1 MKNKLPN
8 IIVVLGPTASGKTDL
23 GLVLAKKY
31 NGEIISADSRQVYKK
46 MDIGTAKTKGEWLS
60 TAIPSEPS
68 RATRDLSDNQTEI
81 PCLPDRQ
88 VRLAQNDRQTYVVEG
103 IRHHLIDIVN
113 PDTDF
118 SLADFKKMA
127 IDSINNILKRGKV
140 PIIVGGT
147 GLYIW
152 ALVDNLDIPKTQ
164 PDNKLRK
171 ELETKPL
178 TELVSML
185 IEKDPESAK
194 KIDLKNP
201 RRVIRALEVVM
212 TTGQSFFN
220 QRTKSNPL
228 FETLQIGL
236 NVPKEELFKRIN
248 ERVDKQIGVGLI
260 EEVKQLVSDGYSWD
274 LPSMSGIGYRQ
285 VGLYL
290 RGEATLAEA
299 IDILKQDT
307 RQYAKRQM
315 TWFKRDKRIQWV
327 KNAEEAEE
335 LVKDFIA

>member
-1 MKNKLPN
+1 MQNILPK
-8 IIVVLGPTASGKTDL
+8 IIIILGPTASGKTGL
-23 GLVLAKKY
+23 GLLLAKKY

-46 MDIGTAKTKGEWLS
+46 MDIGTAKTIGEWVNDDYIVDG
-60 TAIPSEPS
+60 IP
-68 RATRDLSDNQTEI
+68 
-81 PCLPDRQ
+81 
-88 VRLAQNDRQTYVVEG
+88 
-103 IRHHLIDIVN
+103 HHLIDIIN
-113 PDTDF
+113 PDIDF

-127 IDSINNILKRGKV
+127 VDSINGILKRGKL
-140 PIIVGGT
+140 PIVVGGT

-164 PDNKLRK
+164 PDNTLRGG
-171 ELETKPL
+171 LERKPL
-178 TELVSML
+178 VELVNML
-185 IEKDPESAK
+185 TEKDPESAQ

-228 FETLQIGL
+228 FEALQIGL
-236 NVPKEELFKRIN
+236 DVPKEELFKRIN
-248 ERVDKQIGVGLI
+248 ERVDRQIEAGLV
-260 EEVKQLVSDGYSWD
+260 EEVKQLVNDGYSWD

-285 VGLYL
+285 IGLHL
-290 RGEATLAEA
+290 RGEVTLAEA
-299 IDILKQDT
+299 MEILKQDT

-327 KNAEEAEE
+327 KNIEEAEKK
-335 LVKDFIA
+335 VTDFLT